1 MVNNTSLSSNPYT
14 SNKMYIDTV
23 NQTLSQTAGTQSAPL
38 RSFTA
43 GNGRISGWVNDSSYK
58 IPMDLITFKI
68 YNKQL
73 SQAEIDQ
80 NFNAIR
86 GRVGL

>member
-23 NQTLSQTAGTQSAPL
+23 NQTLSQTAGTQNAAP
-38 RSFTA
+38 RNFTA
-43 GNGRISGWVNDSSYK
+43 GTGRISGWLDNSSYK